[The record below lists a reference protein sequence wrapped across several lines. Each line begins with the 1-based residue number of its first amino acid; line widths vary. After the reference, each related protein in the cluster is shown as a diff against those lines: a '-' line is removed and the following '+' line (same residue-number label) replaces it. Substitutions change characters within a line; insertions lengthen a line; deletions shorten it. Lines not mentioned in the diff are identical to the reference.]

1 MISTHVLDLATGR
14 PAAGVGVTLCEAV
27 GEGWKEVVRTETDA
41 DGRVGDFGG
50 ASGPGRFRLRFETE
64 TYLGADAFFP
74 EVTLQ
79 FVVAD
84 RERVHVPLLLS
95 PFGYSTYRGS

>member
-14 PAAGVGVTLCEAV
+14 PAAGVGVTLWEA
-27 GEGWKEVVRTETDA
+27 GEEGWNEVARTETDA
-41 DGRVGDFGG
+41 DGRVEEFGG
-50 ASGPGRFRLRFETE
+50 ASGPGRFRLHFATD
-64 TYLGADAFFP
+64 TYLGPDAFFP

-84 RERVHVPLLLS
+84 EARVHVPLLLS

>member
-1 MISTHVLDLATGR
+1 VISTHVLDLVTGR
-14 PAAGVGVTLCEAV
+14 PAAGIGVTLWEAV
-27 GEGWKEVVRTETDA
+27 EESWQEVARTETDA
-41 DGRVGDFGG
+41 EGRVGDFGG
-50 ASGPGRFRLRFETE
+50 ASGPGRFRLHFETE
-64 TYLGADAFFP
+64 VYLGPAAFFP

-84 RERVHVPLLLS
+84 EERVHVPLLLS